1 MKHIVGYEN
10 SCTVHFYCLLSSEL
24 CTFILKS
31 LFFLCS
37 IKEAVYGSG
46 KEVFHQKKEENDTET
61 NVSSSCIDYG
71 ISRLSVNKR

>member
-1 MKHIVGYEN
+1 MYIYFEIIV
-10 SCTVHFYCLLSSEL
+10 
-24 CTFILKS
+24 
-31 LFFLCS
+31 FLCS

-71 ISRLSVNKR
+71 INRLSVNIR